1 MALAKSLVLALLAAA
16 AVAGGHAQVQVITV
30 GADGGVQVGAA
41 APLAGTPMPQP
52 DFSEAVPVV
61 SVPVVEQ
68 PTCTPVLEVRPRAK
82 TRALGF
88 RARAPASGLRA
99 FRLALRDP
107 GTTRRAT
114 RATRQRRLSLRP
126 LVCSAAARDALRLD
140 LDVLAHAAPLTL
152 LRRSSGVVAPEPVD
166 AGVHGAKDRPA

>member
-99 FRLALRDP
+99 RRLALRDP
-107 GTTRRAT
+107 QTTRRAT

-126 LVCSAAARDALRLD
+126 LVCSRC
-140 LDVLAHAAPLTL
+140 AP
-152 LRRSSGVVAPEPVD
+152 S
-166 AGVHGAKDRPA
+166 